1 MPKQKSRAV
10 EAPLSRAH
18 VLRMKPSVALSRQIY
33 ELLRDQISTFAL
45 KPYEQVSE
53 QAIASELGV
62 SRTPVREAL
71 ARLAELG
78 FVDIF
83 PQSGTVIAP
92 LRLPDLEKSQ
102 FLREALELALLRRAM
117 EGPGA
122 SELVRKLHLELA
134 VQRTLVDVRDSVRFY
149 AADEAFHAHIA
160 AQAGLATVLQ
170 EMARAKTHMDRFRHL
185 MLSGIDSFQTIL
197 EQHVA
202 IVDAI
207 ESRKVAKAESAMKT
221 HLRRILDFVD
231 RARAAHPD
239 YFEDNHSEPAK
250 MRFGGRGT

>member
-1 MPKQKSRAV
+1 MIARTSPRTSD
-10 EAPLSRAH
+10 APAPRAH
-18 VLRMKPSVALSRQIY
+18 VLRMKPNQALSRQIY
-33 ELLRDQISTFAL
+33 DLLRDQISTFVL

-71 ARLAELG
+71 ARLSELG

-83 PQSGTVIAP
+83 PQSGTIIAP

-117 EGPGA
+117 AGPSA
-122 SELVRKLHLELA
+122 QKLAQLLRLELA

-149 AADEAFHAHIA
+149 AADEAFHTQIA
-160 AQAGLATVLQ
+160 AHAGLAPVMQ

-185 MLSGIDSFQTIL
+185 MLSGIDSLPTIL

-202 IVDAI
+202 IVEAI
-207 ESRKVAKAESAMKT
+207 ESGKVVKAETAMQT

-239 YFEDNHSEPAK
+239 YFEDGDGETA
-250 MRFGGRGT
+250 R

>member
-1 MPKQKSRAV
+1 MSARTSARASDTPV
-10 EAPLSRAH
+10 PRAH
-18 VLRMKPSVALSRQIY
+18 ALRMKPNQALSRQIY
-33 ELLRDQISTFAL
+33 DLLRDEISTFVR

-71 ARLAELG
+71 ARLSELG

-83 PQSGTVIAP
+83 PQSGTIIAP

-117 EGPGA
+117 AGPGA
-122 SELVRKLHLELA
+122 RDLARMLRLELA
-134 VQRTLVDVRDSVRFY
+134 VQTTLVEVRDSIRFY
-149 AADEAFHAHIA
+149 AADEAFHAQIA
-160 AQAGLATVLQ
+160 AHAGLAPVLQ

-185 MLSGIDSFQTIL
+185 MLSGIDSLPTIL
-197 EQHVA
+197 DQHVG
-202 IVDAI
+202 IVEGI
-207 ESRKVAKAESAMKT
+207 ESGKIAKAESAMQT

-231 RARAAHPD
+231 RARAAHPE
-239 YFEDNHSEPAK
+239 YFEDSESETT
-250 MRFGGRGT
+250 R